1 MEIAKV
7 TLRYSLSYIIPN
19 LVNSTSDNIGLDIIF
34 G

>member
-7 TLRYSLSYIIPN
+7 TLRYSLSYIIAN
-19 LVNSTSDNIGLDIIF
+19 LLNSTSDKIGLNIIF